1 MALECHLGR
10 AGISLVHPQ
19 CLAHEVLVTEHTFSR
34 RRSPP
39 GSSGP
44 ISAVNLPVPS
54 AGLRASRPASGWFCL
69 HREHPHFTHHLDSA
83 STFCRVGSI
92 QYLPKIC
99 IHRSILFPCIHF
111 KVRVS
116 LVAQTVKT
124 LPETQET
131 GLIPELGRSPGGG
144 HGNLPW
150 AEFLTLAGTLPM
162 AAIHS
167 SILAWRIPW
176 REEPA
181 GLQSTG

>member
-116 LVAQTVKT
+116 LVAQMVKNLPAVWETRIQSLGQEDSPGEANEDPLQYSCLENPTDRRAWWATVQGATKS
-124 LPETQET
+124 QT
-131 GLIPELGRSPGGG
+131 GLSD
-144 HGNLPW
+144 
-150 AEFLTLAGTLPM
+150 
-162 AAIHS
+162 
-167 SILAWRIPW
+167 
-176 REEPA
+176 
-181 GLQSTG
+181 